1 MFFYKVSGK
10 NMPFR
15 MLRRYKMAK
24 RYGKIIDTLIK
35 YEFGHL
41 VDQMELR
48 PFESIRSKFK
58 GYCELKS
65 APLTGP
71 ERARQVL
78 EELGPTYVK
87 FGQILSVRQDII
99 SIEYANEFAKLQDS
113 VSPFDFNDASLLIRQ
128 ELGGTIEDLF
138 LEFEHEPIAAASIG
152 QVHRAKLHDGTDV
165 VVKVQ
170 RPGIKKVIETDIDIM
185 YSIAEFAE
193 EHIHDAKLYRPTD
206 VVDEFSRS
214 IHAEIDYTQEARNA
228 DRFLTNFEDDPHIYI
243 PKVYWDFC
251 SERVLTLEF
260 IEGTKSSDFE
270 RLEELGFDRNDIA
283 TYGAKAFMKQIYE
296 DGFFHADMHPGNVI
310 IMDDGKIA
318 LIDFGMVGHLSDDM
332 RNSMIDSLIATSK
345 GDIDVFIEIL
355 RDFDAISEDV
365 NLPELKVDIEYLL
378 DKYYGR
384 SLKQLDL
391 STMMVEMIGALR
403 KHQVKVPTSFALLS
417 KGMMTISG
425 FGSLMVPDFNVTI
438 LAEPYARKLMTNRM
452 RPKSVISG
460 AFKDVWNFARMVHKV
475 PTQVTHILDSA
486 EKGYMNI
493 KFEHGG
499 LDRIVSELD
508 VASNRLSLSFIV
520 AALIV
525 GSSLIIQTDMEP
537 SVWGV
542 PLLGVLGFSIAGFFG
557 MGLVIYILRTGRI

>member
-1 MFFYKVSGK
+1 
-10 NMPFR
+10 MPFR
-15 MLRRYKMAK
+15 ILRRYKMAK

-35 YEFGHL
+35 YEFGYI

-58 GYCELKS
+58 GYCELKGPS
-65 APLTGP
+65 VTKP

-78 EELGPTYVK
+78 EQLGPTYIK
-87 FGQILSVRQDII
+87 FGQILSVRQDLIPI
-99 SIEYANEFAKLQDS
+99 KYANEFAKLQDS
-113 VSPFDFNDASLLIRQ
+113 VTPFDFGDVSLLIHK
-128 ELGGTIEDLF
+128 ELDETIEDLF
-138 LEFEHEPIAAASIG
+138 LEFEREPIAAASIG

-185 YSIAEFAE
+185 YSLAEFAG
-193 EHIHDAKLYRPTD
+193 EHIHDAKLYRPTE

-214 IHAEIDYTQEARNA
+214 IHAELDYTQEARNA
-228 DRFLTNFEDDPHIYI
+228 DRFSTNFKGDPHIYI

-251 SERVLTLEF
+251 SERVLTLEY

-270 RLEELGFDRNDIA
+270 KIEELGFNRYEIA

-318 LIDFGMVGHLSDDM
+318 LIDFGMVGHISDDM
-332 RNSMIDSLIATSK
+332 RNLLIDGLIASSK
-345 GDIDVFIEIL
+345 GDIEVLIEIL

-365 NLPELKVDIEYLL
+365 YLPALKADLEYLL

-384 SLKQLDL
+384 SLKQLDA
-391 STMMVEMIGALR
+391 STMMVEMIGVLR
-403 KHQVKVPTSFALLS
+403 KHQAKVPASFALLS

-425 FGSLMVPDFNVTI
+425 FGSLMVPDFNATI
-438 LAEPYARKLMTNRM
+438 LAEPYAKKLMTKRM
-452 RPKSVISG
+452 RPKSIVSG
-460 AFKDVWNFARMVHKV
+460 AFKDVWNFARMAHKF
-475 PTQVTHILDSA
+475 PSQVTHILDSA
-486 EKGYMNI
+486 EKGYLNV
-493 KFEHGG
+493 KFEHHG
-499 LDRIVSELD
+499 LDRIVSEFD
-508 VASNRLSLSFIV
+508 AASNRLSFSLII

-525 GSSLIIQTDMEP
+525 GSSLIIQTGMEP
-537 SVWGV
+537 LLWGV
-542 PLLGVLGFSIAGFFG
+542 PMLGVLGFSIAGFFG

>member
-1 MFFYKVSGK
+1 
-10 NMPFR
+10 MPFR
-15 MLRRYKMAK
+15 ILRRYKMAK

-35 YEFGHL
+35 YEFGYL

-48 PFESIRSKFK
+48 PFESIRSKIR
-58 GYCELKS
+58 GYCELKGT
-65 APLTGP
+65 PITGP

-78 EELGPTYVK
+78 EQLGPTYIK
-87 FGQILSVRQDII
+87 LGQILSVRQDLIP
-99 SIEYANEFAKLQDS
+99 IEYVNEFAKLQDA
-113 VSPFDFNDASLLIRQ
+113 VSTFDFEDVSLLIRQ
-128 ELGGTIEDLF
+128 ELDASIEDLF
-138 LEFEHEPIAAASIG
+138 LEFEREPIAAASIG

-170 RPGIKKVIETDIDIM
+170 RPGIRQVIETDIDIM

-193 EHIHDAKLYRPTD
+193 EHIQDAKIYRPTD

-214 IHAEIDYTQEARNA
+214 IHAELDYTQEARNA
-228 DRFLTNFEDDPHIYI
+228 DRFLTNFKDDPHIYI

-251 SERVLTLEF
+251 SERVLTLEY

-270 RLEELGFDRNDIA
+270 RIEELGFDRNEIA

-318 LIDFGMVGHLSDDM
+318 LIDFGMVGHLSDDV
-332 RNSMIDSLIATSK
+332 RNSLIDGLIATSK
-345 GDIDVFIEIL
+345 GDIDLFIEIL
-355 RDFDAISEDV
+355 RDFYAISEDV
-365 NLPELKVDIEYLL
+365 NVLELRVDLEYLL

-384 SLKQLDL
+384 SLKQLDA
-391 STMMVEMIGALR
+391 STMMVEMIGVLR
-403 KHQVKVPTSFALLS
+403 KHQARVPASVALLS
-417 KGMMTISG
+417 KGVMTISG
-425 FGSLMVPDFNVTI
+425 FGSMMVPDFNATI
-438 LAEPYARKLMTNRM
+438 LAEPYARKLMANRM
-452 RPKSVISG
+452 RPKSIVGG
-460 AFKDVWNFARMVHKV
+460 AFKDVWNFARMMHKV

-493 KFEHGG
+493 RFEHSG
-499 LDRIVSELD
+499 LDRIVSEFD
-508 VASNRLSLSFIV
+508 AASNRLSFSIII

-525 GSSLIIQTDMEP
+525 GSSLIIQTGMEP
-537 SVWGV
+537 HVWGV
-542 PLLGVLGFSIAGFFG
+542 PLLGVFGFLVAGFFG

>member
-1 MFFYKVSGK
+1 
-10 NMPFR
+10 MPFR
-15 MLRRYKMAK
+15 ILRRYKMVK

-48 PFESIRSKFK
+48 PFESMRSKFR
-58 GYCELKS
+58 GYCELKD

-71 ERARQVL
+71 VRARQVL

-87 FGQILSVRQDII
+87 LGQILSVRQDIVPT
-99 SIEYANEFAKLQDS
+99 EYANEFAKLQDD
-113 VSPFDFNDASLLIRQ
+113 VLPFDFEDASILIRQ
-128 ELGGTIEDLF
+128 ELGAPIEEIF
-138 LEFEHEPIAAASIG
+138 SEFEREPIAAASIG

-170 RPGIKKVIETDIDIM
+170 RPEIKKVIETDIDIM

-193 EHIHDAKLYRPTD
+193 EHIHDAKLYRP
-206 VVDEFSRS
+206 VEVIDEFSRS
-214 IHAEIDYTQEARNA
+214 IHAEMDYTQEARNV
-228 DRFLTNFEDDPHIYI
+228 DRFLANFKDDPHIYI

-251 SERVLTLEF
+251 SERVLTLEY
-260 IEGTKSSDFE
+260 IKGTKSSDFE
-270 RLEELGFDRNDIA
+270 RIEELGFDRNEIA
-283 TYGAKAFMKQIYE
+283 TCGAKAFMKQIFEY
-296 DGFFHADMHPGNVI
+296 GFFHADMHPGNVI

-318 LIDFGMVGHLSDDM
+318 LIDFGMVGHLSDDV
-332 RNSMIDSLIATSK
+332 RNALIDGLIATSK

-365 NLPELKVDIEYLL
+365 DLPALKTDLEYLL

-384 SLKQLDL
+384 SLKQLDA
-391 STMMVEMIGALR
+391 STMMIEMISVLR
-403 KHQVKVPTSFALLS
+403 RHQARVPASVALLS
-417 KGMMTISG
+417 KGVVTISG
-425 FGSLMVPDFNVTI
+425 FGAMMIPDFNATI
-438 LAEPYARKLMTNRM
+438 LAEPYAKKMMGNRM
-452 RPKSVISG
+452 RPKSIVSG

-486 EKGYMNI
+486 EKGYMNV
-493 KFEHGG
+493 KFEHHG

-508 VASNRLSLSFIV
+508 AASNRLSLSFII

-542 PLLGVLGFSIAGFFG
+542 PLLGVLGFFIAGFFG
-557 MGLVIYILRTGRI
+557 MGLVIYILKTGRI